1 MSAKYRAGIST
12 NTYDLDLKN
21 LLFQNLTTGN
31 LF

>member
-1 MSAKYRAGIST
+1 MSAKYRAGIG
-12 NTYDLDLKN
+12 TYDLDLKN